1 MLRSKDTPV
10 VIAVGFVALIVVI
23 GGIGFFFLADTFKY
37 NSYDSTTDNNFI
49 DPTAYQAVFLTN
61 DQIYFGHLKD
71 INSDYLI
78 LSDVY
83 YVKVNEEGD
92 GQIIKLG
99 VIEPHGPQDKMVI
112 NQDHV
117 LYWEN
122 LRQSSQV
129 VETINKLKNLESQ

>member
-1 MLRSKDTPV
+1 MFRSKHTPF
-10 VIAVGFVALIVVI
+10 VIAVGFAALVIVV
-23 GGIGFFFLADTFKY
+23 GVIGFFLLAGTFKY
-37 NSYDSTTDNNFI
+37 NRYDINADNDFI
-49 DPTAYQAVFLTN
+49 DPIAYQAVFLTN
-61 DQIYFGHLKD
+61 DQIYFGHLKN

-122 LRQSSQV
+122 LKQSSQV
-129 VETINKLKNLESQ
+129 VETINKLKNLEP

>member
-1 MLRSKDTPV
+1 MISSKHTPIV
-10 VIAVGFVALIVVI
+10 LAVGFAVLIIVV
-23 GGIGFFFLADTFKY
+23 GVIGFFLLTDTFKY
-37 NSYDSTTDNNFI
+37 NRQNNKDNDFI
-49 DPTAYQAVFLTN
+49 DPTLYQAVFLTN

-71 INSDYLI
+71 IDSDYLI

-99 VIEPHGPQDKMVI
+99 LIEPHSPQDKMII

-122 LRQSSQV
+122 LKRSSQV
-129 VETINKLKNLESQ
+129 VETINKLKQMELQ